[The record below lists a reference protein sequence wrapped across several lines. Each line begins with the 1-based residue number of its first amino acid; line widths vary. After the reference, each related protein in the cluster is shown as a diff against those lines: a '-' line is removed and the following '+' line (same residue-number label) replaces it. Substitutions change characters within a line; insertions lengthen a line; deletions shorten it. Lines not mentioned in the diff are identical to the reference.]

1 MYSITETKFDLSC
14 GMTID
19 DWCGERGTVS
29 PSSTPVEE
37 TGFVYPT

>member
-19 DWCGERGTVS
+19 DWSREGGTVS
-29 PSSTPVEE
+29 PSSTPAEE
-37 TGFVYPT
+37 IGFVYPT